1 MRISTAAHR
10 PAGLEAFIC
19 AKRGEEA
26 PVGRRADEGELSSR
40 PQHEQ
45 LNKSIWQRKDM
56 SHGMLEAV
64 CSG

>member
-26 PVGRRADEGELSSR
+26 PVGRRALSSR